1 MAVSRDAGKDRLEDL
16 EDRLETFIE
25 SLRAVG
31 VVAGDFQQD
40 GQTVLNTRLWAVTIW
55 FFLNLIYPS
64 IYSNSVVENMRLLDR
79 EKERYADIKIPLQVL
94 K

>member
-1 MAVSRDAGKDRLEDL
+1 MAVNSSGGKDRLDDL

-40 GQTVLNTRLWAVTIW
+40 GQTVLNTRL
-55 FFLNLIYPS
+55 
-64 IYSNSVVENMRLLDR
+64 
-79 EKERYADIKIPLQVL
+79 
-94 K
+94 